1 MPEGAFY
8 QAKTVNRTA
17 LTMVV
22 LLHGAAITALALSK
36 TEVIKETFGR
46 TVVELIEDPV
56 PPPPPPPPPPQ
67 PVRTEVPPQHRSVV
81 TLPPRIIDTPAPPQ
95 IFDRGPVLVQ
105 PQPYTPPGPVE
116 IEPAP
121 PPPPPPPP
129 RKLEPARAKAN
140 LASYVSNDDY
150 PTSAQRNEE
159 QGTTRFRLTVGAN
172 GRVTDCVVTGS
183 SGSSALDT
191 ATCRIMKSRA
201 RFEPARDSDGK
212 PTGDTVTNAIKWVLP
227 DG

>member
-1 MPEGAFY
+1 MAEGAY
-8 QAKTVNRTA
+8 IQPKRANPTA
-17 LTMVV
+17 LTIVL

-36 TEVIKETFGR
+36 TEFITVKPEPIEVINIKEA
-46 TVVELIEDPV
+46 V
-56 PPPPPPPPPPQ
+56 PPP
-67 PVRTEVPPQHRSVV
+67 EVPPEPMKPQVEPQHRSVV
-81 TLPPRIIDTPAPPQ
+81 TLPPRIVPTPAPPVF
-95 IFDRGPVLVQ
+95 FDRTPVLT
-105 PQPYTPPGPVE
+105 PPSPYTPPGPVD
-116 IEPAP
+116 IDPAPP

-150 PTSAQRNEE
+150 PASAQRNEE

-172 GRVTDCVVTGS
+172 GRVSDCVVTGS
-183 SGSSALDT
+183 SGSSSLDA

-201 RFEPARDSDGK
+201 RFTPARDSSGN